1 MGFLKY
7 SSLAC
12 LTAGALLSCMAP
24 VSADN
29 EVRVQKITWVKPET
43 SLVQSQEKAP
53 TGQAPSAPSS
63 PAKDKLTPSPAT
75 VPADAAKGDGATI
88 RVQKITWVKP
98 EKATS
103 AAPAAVSSSP
113 APTKTAVKTSP
124 NKNSKASTTKASPP
138 QAAAQ
143 ATSEVTAVD
152 PLFPSKVPL
161 QSTLAHYYGI
171 KESVVNKAFQVFGYS
186 EDAMVALF
194 LANAANTDL
203 DRIIQLRQGNQW
215 KDVINFLQ
223 LDTKYLFKNLQM
235 GNVPRSSTRYS
246 MGYIQFI
253 NWREDPEYRDL
264 ADLSVRA
271 LVVSSFIVNRFHAG
285 PLEVFKDIY
294 TAGSAM
300 PVIERFTYWKE

>member
-1 MGFLKY
+1 
-7 SSLAC
+7 
-12 LTAGALLSCMAP
+12 MAP
-24 VSADN
+24 VAADN

-53 TGQAPSAPSS
+53 TAQTPATPTS
-63 PAKDKLTPSPAT
+63 PAKDKLTQKTAT
-75 VPADAAKGDGATI
+75 APADVTDGENASI

-98 EKATS
+98 EQTTPAT
-103 AAPAAVSSSP
+103 PAAAASSP
-113 APTKTAVKTSP
+113 APAKTAVK
-124 NKNSKASTTKASPP
+124 ASP
-138 QAAAQ
+138 
-143 ATSEVTAVD
+143 SN

-161 QSTLAHYYGI
+161 QSTLAHYYGM
-171 KESVVNKAFQVFGYS
+171 KESIVDKAFQVFGYG

-203 DRIIQLRQGNQW
+203 DRIIKLRQGNQW

-235 GNVPRSSTRYS
+235 GNVPRSSARYS

-253 NWREDPEYRDL
+253 NWRDDPEYRDL
-264 ADLSVRA
+264 ADLSVRS